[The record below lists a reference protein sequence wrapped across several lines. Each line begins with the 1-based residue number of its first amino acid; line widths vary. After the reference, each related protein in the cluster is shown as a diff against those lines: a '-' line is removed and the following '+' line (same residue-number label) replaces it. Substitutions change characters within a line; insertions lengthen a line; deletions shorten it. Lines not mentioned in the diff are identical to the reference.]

1 MVSCQ
6 LFSDGFKRVRN
17 AFLSPSHDQDEN
29 DLFLLQIQIAR
40 RWLDALGRL
49 RLATS
54 FGAQRAAA
62 WMTGWREK
70 KKGSLRNV
78 LCDQVYVDG
87 IWMADFNHVWL
98 LMVHHVTV
106 SLLSNTLKRRPPVFR
121 ICMLG
126 WIHAYLLLLFLI
138 LSTKSICCYWFIGF
152 YVRSF
157 DESDV

>member
-17 AFLSPSHDQDEN
+17 AFLSPSHDQDES

-78 LCDQVYVDG
+78 LCDQVYVEG
-87 IWMADFNHVWL
+87 IWIVDFQSHL
-98 LMVHHVTV
+98 CFDGPSCDSI
-106 SLLSNTLKRRPPVFR
+106 SLLKYFERRLPVFR

-126 WIHAYLLLLFLI
+126 WIRAYLLLLFLI

-152 YVRSF
+152 HVRSF